1 MTSQTALNQPPFFAV
16 GIENAHIPEM
26 GVDQLGWTAH
36 RQRWREDLRLA
47 GELGVSHIRYGLPWA
62 EVNPA
67 PGCYD
72 WSWTDAVVEEL
83 EQLGLE
89 PIWDLVHFST
99 PTYLKGG
106 VLDPGFVGA
115 MEAYARAFAGRYRGR
130 VGKITPLNEPYI
142 STYFR
147 AGWGIWPPHLK
158 GREGF
163 VRVLYPVVEGTR
175 AAIRAIR
182 EENPKAEIWLN
193 DGADYFHP
201 ASPDLAQYASLRTEE
216 RYAALDL
223 LLGHPGSR
231 EWLLEAGYPEAG
243 LEAPPVQIEVIGLD
257 YYPETEHLLYRDRAG
272 RRRIRGAKGGL
283 GLAKTLQDYFQRYR
297 RPLYIAETSATKKPL
312 EWLGYSIGQVRKAR
326 REGIPVLGYT
336 WWPFFDFYDWNTL
349 LRRLKGHRCP
359 VGLYALL
366 PGPEG
371 REPTA
376 TLEAFRQAIREGI

>member
-1 MTSQTALNQPPFFAV
+1 MTSFFWAV

-36 RQRWREDLRLA
+36 RERWREDLRLA
-47 GELGVSHIRYGLPWA
+47 SELGVSHVRYGLPWA

-72 WSWTDAVVEEL
+72 WSWADAVIDEL
-83 EQLGLE
+83 ERLGLE

-99 PTYLKGG
+99 PAFLAQG
-106 VLDPGFVGA
+106 VLDPDFVGA
-115 MEAYARAFAGRYRGR
+115 LEAYARAFAHRYRGR
-130 VGKITPLNEPYI
+130 VQKITPLNEPYI

-163 VRVLYPVVEGTR
+163 VRVLYPIVEGTR

-182 EENPKAEIWLN
+182 EENPQAEIWLN

-201 ASPDLAQYASLRTEE
+201 ATPDLAPVAAERTEE

-231 EWLLEAGYPEAG
+231 DWLRAAGYPEAG
-243 LEAPPVQIEVIGLD
+243 LKATPVHIEAIGLD
-257 YYPETEHLLYRDRAG
+257 YYPETEHRLYRDRLG
-272 RRRIRGAKGGL
+272 RRRIRGAGDGL
-283 GLAKTLQDYFQRYR
+283 GLARTLLDYFDRYR
-297 RPLYIAETSATKKPL
+297 RPLFIAETSASKKPL
-312 EWLGYSIGQVRKAR
+312 QWLRYSVAEVRRAR
-326 REGIPVLGYT
+326 AEGVPVWGYT

-349 LRRLKGHRCP
+349 LRRLEGHRCP

-366 PGPEG
+366 PTASD
-371 REPTA
+371 RSPTP
-376 TLEAFRQAIREGI
+376 TLEAFRQAMLEGI